1 MTVAELKMQEV
12 PKTTSVF
19 HHILVA
25 VDFSEAS
32 RRALR
37 LAAPLA
43 TDDAHLSAL
52 HVRNVD
58 WRYEVLDTPE
68 LELERS
74 DARYRL
80 EAMVREFGA
89 PQKIQTILLKHW
101 AVSQTILS
109 TLAKEDADLLVIGT
123 RGRGGLQKLALGSV
137 AEELMRLAPCPV
149 MTIGPKVDLS
159 AHSAGI
165 EFRTILFA
173 TDFGKGSTKALPIVL
188 ELARQHNSKLIV
200 QHMLAPMPMTST
212 SLSAYAPASAAA
224 DEFQEWEGSS
234 RNRSLQQLRDWMPR
248 DTGLAQDPEYVVGTD
263 FSPEGILT
271 AAINVNADLIV
282 MGANHKGS
290 ARFAAHIPWTAV
302 HEVVRNAPCPVLTV
316 AG

>member
-1 MTVAELKMQEV
+1 MTVAEVKTQEV
-12 PKTTSVF
+12 SQTTSVF
-19 HHILVA
+19 HRILVA
-25 VDFSEAS
+25 VDFSDAS
-32 RRALR
+32 RRAIR
-37 LAAPLA
+37 LAAALA
-43 TDDAHLSAL
+43 TDDVHLSAL

-58 WRYEVLDTPE
+58 WRYEVLDRPE

-80 EAMVREFGA
+80 EALVSEFGA
-89 PQKIQTILLKHW
+89 PQKIKPILLKHW
-101 AVSQTILS
+101 AVSPTILS
-109 TLAKEDADLLVIGT
+109 TLAREDADLLVIGT

-149 MTIGPKVDLS
+149 MTIGPKVDFS
-159 AHSAGI
+159 ARSTAI

-173 TDFGKGSTKALPIVL
+173 TDFGKGSTNALPLVL
-188 ELARQHNSKLIV
+188 ELARRHNSKLVV
-200 QHMLAPMPMTST
+200 QHMIAPMPMTST

-224 DEFQEWEGSS
+224 DEFQEWEGAS
-234 RNRSLQQLRDWMPR
+234 RNQSLKQLKGWMPR
-248 DTGLAQDPEYVVGTD
+248 ETGLAQNPEYVVGTD

-282 MGANHKGS
+282 MGANSKGS
-290 ARFAAHIPWTAV
+290 ARVAAHIPWTAV
-302 HEVVRNAPCPVLTV
+302 HEVVSNAPCPVLTV

>member
-12 PKTTSVF
+12 PKTRSVF

-43 TDDAHLSAL
+43 TYDAHLSAL

-80 EAMVREFGA
+80 EALVREFGA

-173 TDFGKGSTKALPIVL
+173 TDFGKGSTKALPVVL

-282 MGANHKGS
+282 MGANQKGS